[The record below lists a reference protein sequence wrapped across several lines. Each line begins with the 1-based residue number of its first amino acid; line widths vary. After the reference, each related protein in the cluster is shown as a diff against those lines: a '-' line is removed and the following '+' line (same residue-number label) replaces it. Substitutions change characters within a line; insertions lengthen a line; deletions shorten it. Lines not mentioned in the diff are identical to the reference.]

1 MPEPPPAAVARL
13 LMALHASTP
22 AALVAV
28 FLNAIVVNKTY
39 KPAKLLGELV
49 APPLRTLLR
58 RCYVVFN
65 AVFIVFL
72 LAVIT
77 WKCPSY
83 VPGSVEDAMAQESCL
98 PVHSLTAIV
107 FLTFL
112 WTDRAVLAF
121 LQAPGATEAGF
132 ITRLARGAVC
142 VGFLMAVSEQDS
154 IAEWFLLVCICNRY
168 SGSISWAARLKFVDN
183 LIRFLVIVRMGVS
196 LWYSNASRKL
206 SGLCLACVVHSR

>member
-1 MPEPPPAAVARL
+1 
-13 LMALHASTP
+13 MALHASIP

-58 RCYVVFN
+58 RCYVVVN
-65 AVFIVFL
+65 AVLIVLL
-72 LAVIT
+72 LAVLS
-77 WKCPSY
+77 WKCPPY
-83 VPGSVEDAMAQESCL
+83 VPGSIDDAMAQESCL
-98 PVHSLTAIV
+98 PVQSLTAIV
-107 FLTFL
+107 VLIFQ

-142 VGFLMAVSEQDS
+142 VGFLMAVSDQDS
-154 IAEWFLLVCICNRY
+154 IANWFLLVCICNRY
-168 SGSISWAARLKFVDN
+168 SGSVSWAVRLKVVDN
-183 LIRFLVIVRMGVS
+183 LIRFLVILRMCVS
-196 LWYSNASRKL
+196 LWYSNASRRL